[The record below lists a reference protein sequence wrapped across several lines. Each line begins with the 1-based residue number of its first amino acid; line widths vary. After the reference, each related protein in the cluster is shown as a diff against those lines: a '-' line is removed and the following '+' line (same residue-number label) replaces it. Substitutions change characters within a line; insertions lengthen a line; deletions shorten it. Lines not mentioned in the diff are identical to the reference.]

1 MNIASSST
9 PPRPV
14 LDIDSFSLEI
24 HSAGRVHPILH
35 DVNLQ
40 VMPGRIHALVG
51 ESGGGKSMV
60 TRAITGLLPAGARI
74 TRGHLRI
81 DGQETAA
88 WQEQDWQLA
97 RGRMFSMV
105 LQDPMTA
112 LNPMMRI
119 GTQIAEVLR
128 LQRGMEARQAWYEAG
143 QLLDRVRVRDS
154 ARVLQLFPH
163 QLSGGMRQR
172 VVIAIAWAC
181 QPRLI
186 LCDEPT
192 TALDVTVQKEV
203 LRLISSL
210 SQAGSGILL
219 VTHDL
224 GVVAKVAH
232 SMSVIERGR
241 ILECGDVA
249 SVYASP
255 AHAYTRALMAATP
268 RFDRP
273 EALSSPG
280 GVPSIGHNIQP
291 VASMPPPGPSNP
303 LLRVQNLSL
312 SVPDA
317 RAQGGPTPGCRPLL
331 QDISLE
337 MHAGQALGVIGESG
351 SGKST
356 LARALTALMPI
367 QEGQVWFEGRQ
378 VLGRPESQ
386 GGRHQRASL
395 MALHGQ
401 ELVEYRSRLQ
411 LVFQDPMSSL
421 NPRLPVGTSIARP
434 AQVLG
439 RMRGQCERDLVAAL
453 LERVGL
459 DPALA
464 VRYPHELSGG
474 QRQRVNIARALAV
487 QPRAL
492 IADEVT
498 SGLDVSAQARIVQ
511 LLRTLCREQGLALIF
526 ISHDLSLVRSL
537 CDHILILQAGKVVES
552 APSNTLF
559 AAPREAYTRRLLS
572 AIPLPEPDLT
582 WLDQTPEDMGVSA

>member
-1 MNIASSST
+1 MNTTLTDASLQ
-9 PPRPV
+9 PV
-14 LDIDSFSLEI
+14 LDIESLSLEI
-24 HSAGRVHPILH
+24 NSVGRIHPILH
-35 DVNLQ
+35 GVNLQ

-51 ESGGGKSMV
+51 ESGGGKSML
-60 TRAITGLLPAGARI
+60 TRAITGLLPTGARI
-74 TRGHLRI
+74 TQGHLRI
-81 DGQETAA
+81 DGQDAA
-88 WQEQDWQLA
+88 VWHENDWQRA
-97 RGRMFSMV
+97 RGRIFSMV

-119 GTQIAEVLR
+119 GPQITEVLR
-128 LQRGMEARQAWYEAG
+128 LQRGMDAKQARQEAG
-143 QLLDRVRVRDS
+143 RLLDRVHVRES
-154 ARVLQLFPH
+154 ARVLELFPH

-203 LRLISSL
+203 LRLIRSL
-210 SQAGSGILL
+210 AESGSGILL

-232 SMSVIERGR
+232 SMSVIQRGR
-241 ILECGDVA
+241 ILECGEVA
-249 SVYASP
+249 SVYAHP
-255 AHAYTRALMAATP
+255 AHEYTRALMAATP

-273 EALSSPG
+273 GTLSGLEDMPQMG
-280 GVPSIGHNIQP
+280 KGART
-291 VASMPPPGPSNP
+291 VASVQTKAPVSP
-303 LLRVQNLSL
+303 LLSVQNLRL

-317 RAQGGPTPGCRPLL
+317 LVQDGSHPGYRTLL
-331 QDISLE
+331 QDVSLQL
-337 MHAGQALGVIGESG
+337 HAGQALGVIGESG

-367 QEGQVWFEGRQ
+367 QDGQVWFEGRQ
-378 VLGRPESQ
+378 VLGRAQ
-386 GGRHQRASL
+386 GIYENRHPAPL
-395 MALHGQ
+395 MDLQGMD
-401 ELVEYRSRLQ
+401 LVEYRSRLQ
-411 LVFQDPMSSL
+411 LVFQDPMSAL
-421 NPRLPVGTSIARP
+421 NPRLPVGLSIVRP

-439 RMRGQCERDLVAAL
+439 RMQGQSEQGLVAEL

-464 VRYPHELSGG
+464 VCYPHELSGG

-537 CDHILILQAGKVVES
+537 CDHILILQQGRVVES
-552 APSNTLF
+552 SSADALF
-559 AAPREAYTRRLLS
+559 TMPQEAYTRRLLS

-582 WLDQTPEDMGVSA
+582 WLDRSPEAMETSL